1 MTTLIIILI
10 IWALL
15 STVLLILFIL
25 ANFGVCT
32 NQKYLKIFI
41 PKIFRKYKTSNELDS
56 ISSTCDN
63 QSINSISY
71 RLGKDIE
78 FPKLPLERF
87 TKRHILNIE
96 ISSNSQEPSIIDP
109 IEYYTLSR
117 IDDSQFNNITHNDE
131 LKIFPIVDG
140 KHKYVPCYVSNR
152 RHKPIPYCIGNEIKG
167 NRTFSRDLN
176 TSK

>member
-1 MTTLIIILI
+1 MTTLIIILT

-32 NQKYLKIFI
+32 NEKYLKVFI
-41 PKIFRKYKTSNELDS
+41 PKMFKKYKTSNELNV
-56 ISSTCDN
+56 IPSTCDN
-63 QSINSISY
+63 QSINSICY
-71 RLGKDIE
+71 TLGKDIE
-78 FPKLPLERF
+78 FPKLSFEGY
-87 TKRHILNIE
+87 TKRHILSIE

-117 IDDSQFNNITHNDE
+117 IDDSQFNNITQNDE

-152 RHKPIPYCIGNEIKG
+152 RHRPISYCIGNEVNG
-167 NRTFSRDLN
+167 DRTFSRNLN